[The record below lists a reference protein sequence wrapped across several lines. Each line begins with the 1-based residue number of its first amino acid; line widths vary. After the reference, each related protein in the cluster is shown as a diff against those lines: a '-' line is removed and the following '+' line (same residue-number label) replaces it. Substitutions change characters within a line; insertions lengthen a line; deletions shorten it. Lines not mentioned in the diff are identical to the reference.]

1 MLAWSLAALQRGISI
16 SENIARHGWISLS
29 LLLVVLLV
37 LPSDLNETLANIEWC
52 A

>member
-1 MLAWSLAALQRGISI
+1 MRVWSLAAFQRGISTL
-16 SENIARHGWISLS
+16 ENIAKHRWISLS

-37 LPSDLNETLANIEWC
+37 LPSDIKETLANIEWC